1 MSENDHYL
9 RRVARDRIGSV
20 YTSHILNPDVEYS
33 LSKVFEKELELVR
46 NAEIVISDIKTR
58 FDFNVSDIFSL
69 LDLNY
74 FNYLNTE
81 KYIAFNIAF
90 VDS

>member
-1 MSENDHYL
+1 L
-9 RRVARDRIGSV
+9 RRIARDRIGSV
-20 YTSHILNPDVEYS
+20 YSSHILHPDIEYS

-46 NAEIVISDIKTR
+46 NADIVISDIKTR
-58 FDFNVSDIFSL
+58 YDFNVSDIFSV

-81 KYIAFNIAF
+81 KYI
-90 VDS
+90 VLT

>member
-1 MSENDHYL
+1 M
-9 RRVARDRIGSV
+9 RRIARDRIGSV
-20 YTSHILNPDVEYS
+20 YSSHILHPDIEYG

-46 NAEIVISDIKTR
+46 SIEITISDIKTR
-58 FDFNVSDIFSL
+58 YDYNVSDIFSL

-81 KYIAFNIAF
+81 WYFLFYI
-90 VDS
+90 VLEDL